1 MWIFI
6 GIQSFVLFLY
16 FLPTVVISLSTA
28 KLETLQSDFK
38 NVSIKIGRVKYI
50 IKKCHCPEN
59 PQLSSVTSK
68 GAFPHMLKSYHLLE
82 KQYYIVGW
90 LLSI

>member
-16 FLPTVVISLSTA
+16 FLPTVVKSLSTA
-28 KLETLQSDFK
+28 KLETLQSEFK

-59 PQLSSVTSK
+59 PPSE

-82 KQYYIVGW
+82 KLTNI
-90 LLSI
+90 